1 MGEQYWTLSWQF
13 LGVGLLG
20 FFLAA
25 SLGAND
31 VANSMGTSV
40 GTGALSMRQALI
52 LAGILEFAG
61 AVFFGDRVTQTLT
74 TQVAVPA
81 VFATQPQILLLG
93 MIAVLL
99 AGAAWLQIAT
109 SLGLPVSSSHAVVG
123 AIAGFT
129 GVSAGL
135 ESINWQSLGTISLV
149 WLITPV
155 VSGAIAF
162 LLSLIIRYGILHTSN
177 PQFQLQEWLPWLS
190 LSLAIVFGSIV
201 APVVRERFWA
211 TQLTE
216 LTDQLGNSG
225 GVARYA
231 HNPKEIIA
239 AICLLAVGIF
249 LYSCWSGQGFKDRA
263 TLKATGELEQQFSR
277 LQRVSAGFVAFA
289 HGANDV
295 GNAIAPLAII
305 WQILQTGQAP
315 INPLP
320 TPLPVLI
327 LGGAGIVTGLGLWG
341 KKVMGTIGQGI
352 TPLQPSGGLIAEFAT
367 ATTVLVASRWGLP
380 VSTSHALVGAV
391 VGIGLIQGRQELD
404 GKIIKNIALA
414 WLVTIPTTASLAA
427 LIFGV
432 FIGIFKYSL
441 LLS

>member
-1 MGEQYWTLSWQF
+1 MGEQYWPLSWQF

-135 ESINWQSLGTISLV
+135 EAINWQSLGTISLV

-162 LLSLIIRYGILHTSN
+162 LLSLIIRYGILHTPN

-201 APVVRERFWA
+201 APVVSERFWA
-211 TQLTE
+211 TQLTNQVI
-216 LTDQLGNSG
+216 DQLGNQEKIT
-225 GVARYA
+225 RYT
-231 HNPKEIIA
+231 HNKEIIA

-263 TLKATGELEQQFSR
+263 TLEATGELEQQFGR

-315 INPLP
+315 VNLLP

-352 TPLQPSGGLIAEFAT
+352 TPLRPSGGLIAEFAT

-414 WLVTIPTTASLAA
+414 WLVTIPTTASLTV
-427 LIFGV
+427 LIFEV
-432 FIGIFKYSL
+432 FKYFL
-441 LLS
+441 PLI